1 MRTMDPDRWF
11 SSESSLQRDFQDVLK
26 ACKDKETISF
36 LSVAFIASREF
47 GLKTRHEA
55 VIKYMKTRVSISSA
69 WTTDFQEALNQF
81 NSAKCKCDN
90 SDSDAARVKLE
101 TARQKLREQEDA
113 FETQQTRE
121 PAIEVLES
129 VDEVEKTSTEYCFQI
144 LGDNAVEPVFGRV
157 FARLLRAV
165 KTKAVFTRKDRE
177 KVEFSTVLDPA
188 LSSLEDEEE

>member
-1 MRTMDPDRWF
+1 M
-11 SSESSLQRDFQDVLK
+11 S
-26 ACKDKETISF
+26 I
-36 LSVAFIASREF
+36 AFIAGREF

-113 FETQQTRE
+113 FETQQIRE
-121 PAIEVLES
+121 PAPEVLEL
-129 VDEVEKTSTEYCFQI
+129 VGEVEKTSTGYYFQI
-144 LGDNAVEPVFGRV
+144 LVENTIEPVFGRV

-165 KTKAVFTRKDRE
+165 KTKALFTRKDRE
-177 KVEFSTVLDPA
+177 YEELRTLLRPPPSIPR
-188 LSSLEDEEE
+188 DEEEEEEHDISEDDEESPFGKMFE